1 MPVQAAYII
10 FKNILFL
17 FEFPSFSKIKMKEM
31 KEMKNKNEGN
41 EGNEVSFIFWK
52 KMKEMKENADLCFMV
67 SRHAWLPYVTTPP
80 PDDIVTVD

>member
-31 KEMKNKNEGN
+31 KNKNEGN
-41 EGNEVSFIFWK
+41 EGNEVSFIF
-52 KMKEMKENADLCFMV
+52 
-67 SRHAWLPYVTTPP
+67 
-80 PDDIVTVD
+80 